1 VSENEPF
8 LSRWSRLKQATAKRV
23 PEPAAEAAPPADAA
37 PKGADA
43 RARSTEADGAPAA
56 SEAFDPASL
65 PPLESIGAGSDIR
78 AFLARGVPAE
88 LTRAALRRAW
98 AADPAIRDFIGLSE
112 NSWDFTAPD
121 GVPGFGPMRATD
133 DVREL
138 LAQVGRQ
145 GSQVDSAQDT
155 GPGDSRPLAS
165 DSEAVSSQAE
175 TAAGAHSDELAQA
188 SIHEPVKCAG
198 EPEER
203 GAPSAAMQRANI
215 GNKNEDVAAQT
226 SNKTSELSD
235 KSRRHGHG
243 GALPR

>member
-8 LSRWSRLKQATAKRV
+8 LSRWSRLKQETAKGV

-37 PKGADA
+37 ATGED
-43 RARSTEADGAPAA
+43 APAPAAVPADNATA

-145 GSQVDSAQDT
+145 GSQVNVAEGAGSSDT
-155 GPGDSRPLAS
+155 RPPS
-165 DSEAVSSQAE
+165 PDSETTHSQGE
-175 TAAGAHSDELAQA
+175 MSAGAHSDELAQGGP
-188 SIHEPVKCAG
+188 HEPVKGAE
-198 EPEER
+198 EPQE
-203 GAPSAAMQRANI
+203 GASPSHVRQRANI
-215 GNKNEDVAAQT
+215 DHKNEDVAPQNL
-226 SNKTSELSD
+226 NKHSELSGNN
-235 KSRRHGHG
+235 RPRGHG